1 MNTIVFRTLQVALA
15 VAAALLVGCSS
26 GTTIKSDL
34 VLAGYGTARID
45 LHQKTDAIDLVN
57 NSGVAV
63 RIRVLGKKDRIMSN
77 MLLSGHDQVRLDILT
92 ARAIE
97 FDNDNGEQAM
107 IRWTL
112 RNHDRIEYTM
122 ALNP

>member
-15 VAAALLVGCSS
+15 VAAALLAGCSS

>member
-15 VAAALLVGCSS
+15 VAAALLAGCSS

-45 LHQKTDAIDLVN
+45 LHQKTDTIDLVN

>member
-1 MNTIVFRTLQVALA
+1 MSTIVFRTLQVALA
-15 VAAALLVGCSS
+15 AAAVLLIGCSG

-45 LHQKTDAIDLVN
+45 LHQKTDVIDLVN
-57 NSGVAV
+57 DSGVAV
-63 RIRVLGKKDRIMSN
+63 RIKVLGKKDRIVSN
-77 MLLSGHDQVRLDILT
+77 MLLNGHDQVRLDIVT

-97 FDNDNGEQAM
+97 FGNDNAEQAVV
-107 IRWTL
+107 RWTL
-112 RNHDRIEYTM
+112 RNRDRIEYTM

>member
-15 VAAALLVGCSS
+15 VAAALLAGCSS

-34 VLAGYGTARID
+34 VLAGYGSARID